1 MSMFLACPSLY
12 YWTYLSERGR
22 FYLRSK
28 SYFSFGSTLH
38 AVLQRFHD
46 SNDTGVETAD
56 QAVAAMEE
64 SWIEAGYSSAQ
75 EMQEAMGEGRNIIE
89 RYVQS
94 ALSAPAPGKTILVEK
109 RLRMDLGEFD
119 LLGQVD
125 RVDELPDGTIE
136 IVDYKSGRET
146 VSVEDVASDLA
157 MCCYQLLVADKY
169 PDRPV
174 QARIIAL
181 KTNVSACASL
191 SVDQRAEFRE
201 DIVRLGSAILNRNWE
216 ENVPQFKALCPK
228 CDFLPLCQ
236 KSGLTLPTD
245 PIFE

>member
-109 RLRMDLGEFD
+109 RLRMDLGEFSPITQRIASKRLD
-119 LLGQVD
+119 LPQPLGPTTPVS
-125 RVDELPDGTIE
+125 PD
-136 IVDYKSGRET
+136 
-146 VSVEDVASDLA
+146 
-157 MCCYQLLVADKY
+157 
-169 PDRPV
+169 
-174 QARIIAL
+174 
-181 KTNVSACASL
+181 
-191 SVDQRAEFRE
+191 
-201 DIVRLGSAILNRNWE
+201 
-216 ENVPQFKALCPK
+216 
-228 CDFLPLCQ
+228 
-236 KSGLTLPTD
+236 
-245 PIFE
+245 